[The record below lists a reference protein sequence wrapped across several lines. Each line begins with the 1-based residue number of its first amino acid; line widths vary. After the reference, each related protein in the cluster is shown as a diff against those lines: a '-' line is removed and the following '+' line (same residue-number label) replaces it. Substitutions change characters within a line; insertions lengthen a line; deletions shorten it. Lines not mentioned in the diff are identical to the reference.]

1 MKATADPTAIAPPV
15 AAAAEGLTVR
25 PCRPEQLDEFK
36 SLMARH
42 HYLKGGRSA
51 GDTIRYIAEA
61 DGQWVALLSWGAAAY
76 KLKHREA
83 WIGWG
88 PGLRK
93 ARLKLVVQNR
103 RFCMLLE
110 PGAAP
115 NLASRVLGACLRRLR
130 GDWERTFGYAPLVAE
145 TFVDPDY
152 AQATC
157 YKATNWQPLGL
168 SAGSGRHAR
177 DFYQKHDRPKTLW
190 AIELVKGARQL
201 LADPGP
207 LPAECR
213 AGVNADAVRATE
225 ASPSTCKGLMEVFAQ
240 LPDPRARSGRRYPL
254 KQLLGILA
262 LGMLCGCRDL
272 QAIVLL
278 GQSLG
283 QRQLI
288 ALGGWRCKRTNRYEA
303 PSYGAYYNLIGKMD
317 TGAFDSALCEWL
329 NAREGNL
336 PRDLALDGKVMRGT
350 RDKHGYRLELIALIE
365 NKTQRLVAQQPTDVL
380 SEAEGD
386 KQEGELTAGRR
397 LLSGL
402 PSLENATVTA
412 DAMFTHADIA
422 RTIVQEK
429 GGDYLLAL
437 KDNQPTLHKHVTGCF
452 EAKHPGASPPLFGK
466 VR

>member
-1 MKATADPTAIAPPV
+1 
-15 AAAAEGLTVR
+15 
-25 PCRPEQLDEFK
+25 
-36 SLMARH
+36 
-42 HYLKGGRSA
+42 
-51 GDTIRYIAEA
+51 
-61 DGQWVALLSWGAAAY
+61 
-76 KLKHREA
+76 
-83 WIGWG
+83 
-88 PGLRK
+88 
-93 ARLKLVVQNR
+93 
-103 RFCMLLE
+103 
-110 PGAAP
+110 
-115 NLASRVLGACLRRLR
+115 
-130 GDWERTFGYAPLVAE
+130 VAE

-303 PSYGAYYNLIGKMD
+303 PSYGAYYNLIGKM
-317 TGAFDSALCEWL
+317 E
-329 NAREGNL
+329 
-336 PRDLALDGKVMRGT
+336 RGT

-397 LLSGL
+397 LPSGL